1 MCLNLVAESEK
12 MRKQGHQGVA
22 MKPVKCMLCRAV
34 TLKKMFFLF
43 QNQRTFGQ
51 WCKTRTKNRDFKKN
65 RDIKKPEA
73 KLLSYDYLYN
83 FSLTI

>member
-22 MKPVKCMLCRAV
+22 MKPVKCMFCRDV

-51 WCKTRTKNRDFKKN
+51 
-65 RDIKKPEA
+65 
-73 KLLSYDYLYN
+73 
-83 FSLTI
+83 